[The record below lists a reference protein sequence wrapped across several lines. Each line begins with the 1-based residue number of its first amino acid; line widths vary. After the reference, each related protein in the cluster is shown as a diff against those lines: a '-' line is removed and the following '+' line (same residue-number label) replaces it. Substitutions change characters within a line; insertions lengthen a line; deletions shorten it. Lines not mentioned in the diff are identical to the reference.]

1 MKFQLEEFPLF
12 TKHHTFNE
20 NIIIIYIYIYISQ
33 SFSTRAILT
42 LLLLELHCRKGR
54 SPPEQQRSGFDPSAD
69 LRLNI

>member
-1 MKFQLEEFPLF
+1 MKFQIEEFPLF

-20 NIIIIYIYIYISQ
+20 NIIIIYIYISQ

-42 LLLLELHCRKGR
+42 LLLLEWHCRKGR
-54 SPPEQQRSGFDPSAD
+54 FPPEQQRSGFDPSAD